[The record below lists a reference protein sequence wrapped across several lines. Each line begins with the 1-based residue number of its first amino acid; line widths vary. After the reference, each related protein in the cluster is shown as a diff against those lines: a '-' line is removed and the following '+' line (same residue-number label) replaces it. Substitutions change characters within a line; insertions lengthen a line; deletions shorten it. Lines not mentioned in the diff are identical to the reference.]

1 LVNVVLSSDSVT
13 VLGGPS
19 KLDVD
24 LNIGASG
31 ERGSFFFTGLG
42 NPNALTLNLDFPVVP
57 KIFDIFIDVDS
68 GSDGYLQAYQFINE
82 DGQNNWSPAFRL
94 DQKNYFINK
103 VVDFENGE
111 ASFDINLHS
120 LGLFNQLPFVEREN
134 SFTYF
139 NVQATLSNINL
150 EDRSLSPLP
159 SSLSIEVG
167 DVFEGT
173 EGSFDSGVPPE
184 FLPITL
190 RAAEFDGTEWSLI
203 ENKKSVVY
211 LSISFANPNEI
222 FANILEGGD

>member
-1 LVNVVLSSDSVT
+1 MVNVVLSSDSVT

-31 ERGSFFFTGLG
+31 ERGSLFFTGLG
-42 NPNALTLNLDFPVVP
+42 NPNTLNLNLNFPVAP

-68 GSDGYLQAYQFINE
+68 GSASYLEAYQFLNE
-82 DGQNNWSPAFRL
+82 DGENNWSPVFRL
-94 DQKNYFINK
+94 DQKTYSLNK
-103 VVDFENGE
+103 VVDFQNGE
-111 ASFDINLHS
+111 VSFNINLHA

-150 EDRSLSPLP
+150 EDRSLSVLP

-173 EGSFDSGVPPE
+173 EGSFDSGIPPE

-190 RAAEFDGTEWSLI
+190 KAAEFDGTEWSLI
-203 ENKKSVVY
+203 QNKKTLVY
-211 LSISFANPNEI
+211 ISISFANPNEVFDI
-222 FANILEGGD
+222 ILEEGD